1 MRFHSLFVF
10 LVVAGG
16 TILIAHPAVAGSMR
30 CGRHIINEGASQYEV
45 HSKCG
50 DPVYQQLIDEPVIV
64 IAATQASINSR
75 FGAGGNGQNLQ
86 QDILVQEEQPVYRT
100 IERWTYNFG
109 SGRLLREVDFF
120 NGDVIR
126 IETGSRAP

>member
-1 MRFHSLFVF
+1 MRFLSWFAF
-10 LVVAGG
+10 LAIASSTV
-16 TILIAHPAVAGSMR
+16 LIAHPAVAGSMR
-30 CGRHIINEGASQYEV
+30 CGKHIINEGTSQYEV
-45 HSKCG
+45 HTKCG
-50 DPVYQQLIDEPVIV
+50 DPVYQQLIEEPVIV
-64 IAATQASINSR
+64 ISTSQASINSR
-75 FGAGGNGQNLQ
+75 LGANGRNLQ
-86 QDILVQEEQPVYRT
+86 QDILVQEEQPMYRT

>member
-1 MRFHSLFVF
+1 MRSLSWFAF
-10 LVVAGG
+10 LAFASG
-16 TILIAHPAVAGSMR
+16 TLLIAHPAIAGSMR

-45 HSKCG
+45 HAKCG
-50 DPVYQQLIDEPVIV
+50 DPVYQQLIEEPVTV
-64 IAATQASINSR
+64 ISTSQASINSR
-75 FGAGGNGQNLQ
+75 LGATGQNLQ
-86 QDILVQEEQPVYRT
+86 QDILLQEEQPMYRT

>member
-1 MRFHSLFVF
+1 MRSLSWFAF
-10 LVVAGG
+10 LAFASG
-16 TILIAHPAVAGSMR
+16 TLLIAHPAIAGSMR

-45 HSKCG
+45 HAKCG
-50 DPVYQQLIDEPVIV
+50 DPVYQQLIEEPVTV
-64 IAATQASINSR
+64 ISTSQASIYSR
-75 FGAGGNGQNLQ
+75 LGANGQNLQ
-86 QDILVQEEQPVYRT
+86 QDILLQEEQPMYRT

>member
-1 MRFHSLFVF
+1 MRPVLSLLPCILLVF
-10 LVVAGG
+10 TAAPVC
-16 TILIAHPAVAGSMR
+16 AGSMR
-30 CGRHIINEGASQYEV
+30 CDRYIINEGASQYEV

-50 DPVYQQLIDEPVIV
+50 EPVYQQWIEEPITVI
-64 IAATQASINSR
+64 TTSQASLNSR
-75 FGAGGNGQNLQ
+75 VYGRGGRHYRREDVLLQ
-86 QDILVQEEQPVYRT
+86 EAQPLYRT

>member
-1 MRFHSLFVF
+1 MRSLSWFAF
-10 LVVAGG
+10 LAFASG
-16 TILIAHPAVAGSMR
+16 TLLIAHPAIAGSMR

-45 HSKCG
+45 HAKCG
-50 DPVYQQLIDEPVIV
+50 DPVYQQLIEEPVTV
-64 IAATQASINSR
+64 ISTSQASINSR
-75 FGAGGNGQNLQ
+75 LGANGQSLQ
-86 QDILVQEEQPVYRT
+86 QDILLQEEQPMYRT

>member
-1 MRFHSLFVF
+1 MRSLSWFAF
-10 LVVAGG
+10 LAFASG
-16 TILIAHPAVAGSMR
+16 TLLIAHPAIAGSMR

-45 HSKCG
+45 HAKCG
-50 DPVYQQLIDEPVIV
+50 DPVYQQLIEEPVTV
-64 IAATQASINSR
+64 ISTSQASINSR
-75 FGAGGNGQNLQ
+75 LGANGQNLQ
-86 QDILVQEEQPVYRT
+86 QDILLQEEQPMYRT